1 MLLLQSFC
9 ARCKF
14 VKVIEWITMQVLCI
28 HYEYVKED
36 KRSLRQAFKVTVQK
50 LLLVS
55 VVCATAIRGAY
66 FFTKVK
72 IMFVLSFFL

>member
-1 MLLLQSFC
+1 
-9 ARCKF
+9 
-14 VKVIEWITMQVLCI
+14 MQVLCI

-72 IMFVLSFFL
+72 IMFVLSFFW